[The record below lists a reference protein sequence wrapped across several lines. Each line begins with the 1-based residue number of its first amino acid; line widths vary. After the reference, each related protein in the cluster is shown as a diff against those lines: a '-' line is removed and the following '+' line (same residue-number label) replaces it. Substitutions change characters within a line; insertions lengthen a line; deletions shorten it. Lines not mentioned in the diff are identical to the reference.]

1 MKTLHKINISLC
13 VLFFALLA
21 VSCIQKQ
28 ESIGDAGQ
36 TILKM
41 FPDGYKM
48 LAIDARSTPQSF
60 LLFEIRRDVANS
72 AQLNTT
78 STVILAADDAILP
91 KYNLENETEFIP
103 LPANLGIVSP
113 AISGGQI
120 TLNFAA
126 GDQGIP
132 IRIDIPNSGNFDFS
146 KHYALAFRVESI
158 SGTGTLSAAAKDT
171 IVCEIL
177 AKNKYDGLYTL
188 KGVHNRDPY
197 TFPYETEMQMQTRGA
212 SSVAFYWPEA
222 GSAGHPIGV
231 GPGETSWYGAA
242 IAPVIVF
249 DPVTNLIT
257 SVFNAGGATPITM
270 FTGAGANSNKYD
282 PATKTIYVSWN
293 YNNNPLRAF
302 FDTLTYIGPR

>member
-13 VLFFALLA
+13 VLCFVFLA
-21 VSCIQKQ
+21 TSCLPEQ

-36 TILKM
+36 TTLKM

-48 LAIDARSTPQSF
+48 LAIDAISTPQSF

-91 KYNLENETEFIP
+91 EYNRVNETEFIP
-103 LPANLGIVSP
+103 LPANLGTVSP

-120 TLNFAA
+120 TINFAA
-126 GDQGIP
+126 GDLGKP
-132 IRIDIPNSGNFDFS
+132 ITIDIPNSGNFDFT
-146 KHYALAFRVESI
+146 KNYALAFRVVSV
-158 SGTGTLSAAAKDT
+158 SGTGTLSAAVKDT

-177 AKNKYDGLYTL
+177 AKNSYDGLYLL

-197 TFPYETEMQMQTRGA
+197 TFPYETNMQMQTRGA

-231 GPGETSWYGAA
+231 GVGETSWYGAG

-257 SVFNAGGATPITM
+257 NVYNAGGATVITK
-270 FTGAGANSNKYD
+270 FTGAGSNANKYD

>member
-72 AQLNTT
+72 TQLNTT

-91 KYNLENETEFIP
+91 KYNLENETEFVP

-126 GDQGIP
+126 GDQGMP
-132 IRIDIPNSGNFDFS
+132 ITIDIPNSGNFDFS
-146 KHYALAFRVESI
+146 KHYALAFRVASV

-177 AKNKYDGLYTL
+177 AKNKYDGLYLL
-188 KGVHNRDPY
+188 KGVHNRAPY

-222 GSAGHPIGV
+222 GSAGHPIGI

-257 SVFNAGGATPITM
+257 DVFNAGGATPITK

>member
-28 ESIGDAGQ
+28 ESIGGAGQ
-36 TILKM
+36 TFVKL

-48 LAIDARSTPQSF
+48 LAIDAISTPQSF
-60 LLFEIRRDVANS
+60 LLFEIRRDFANS
-72 AQLNTT
+72 AQVNTT

-91 KYNLENETEFIP
+91 EYNRLNETSFVP
-103 LPANLGIVSP
+103 LPANLGTVSP

-126 GDQGIP
+126 GVVGIP
-132 IRIDIPNSGNFDFS
+132 ITIDIPNSGSFDFS
-146 KHYALAFRVESI
+146 KHYALGFRVVSV
-158 SGTGTLSAAAKDT
+158 SGTGTLSAAVKDT
-171 IVCEIL
+171 VVCEIL
-177 AKNKYDGLYTL
+177 AKNKYDGLYLL
-188 KGVHNRDPY
+188 KGVHNRVPY
-197 TFPYETEMQMQTRGA
+197 TFPYETNMQMQTRSA

-222 GSAGHPIGV
+222 GSAGHPIGIAV
-231 GPGETSWYGAA
+231 GETSWYGAA

-249 DPVTNLIT
+249 DPVTNLI
-257 SVFNAGGATPITM
+257 SDVYNAGGATPITK